1 MLYKFDCIKKSR
13 EKKPCRFLDV
23 CFHYFFDNDYVNKAI
38 QSVIKSADLHE
49 ELEDGQK
56 TMKKHDKFLVVLLGL
71 SAMLHADLVYM
82 ANDVHT
88 GQEAADNARSPFPCM
103 VLFHE
108 RKEIESYNKIA
119 VLYFIGL
126 MDFNFHAVDLT
137 WFSK

>member
-88 GQEAADNARSPFPCM
+88 GEEAAANARSPFPCM

-137 WFSK
+137 

>member
-1 MLYKFDCIKKSR
+1 M
-13 EKKPCRFLDV
+13 
-23 CFHYFFDNDYVNKAI
+23 
-38 QSVIKSADLHE
+38 IKSADLHE
-49 ELEDGQK
+49 ELEDGRK
-56 TMKKHDKFLVVLLGL
+56 TMKKHARFLVVLLGL

-88 GQEAADNARSPFPCM
+88 PQAAADNARSPFPCM

-137 WFSK
+137 